1 MVALS
6 CLLGIVTVVGL
17 QPQRTLSDLRFPFQ
31 TKSGQDDQAQTPT
44 NVIVTF
50 DDRVAHLFRGKEK
63 QSSFVGIRT
72 SRLLLV
78 TQY

>member
-50 DDRVAHLFRGKEK
+50 DDRVAH
-63 QSSFVGIRT
+63 
-72 SRLLLV
+72 
-78 TQY
+78 